1 MSFLDLI
8 KTRQG
13 VRKYS
18 GRPVEREEIEKCI
31 EAARLAPSAS
41 NSQPWKYIIVDEPNL
56 KEKVGHETY
65 SSLVRFNKFVE
76 KAPVIVVIVIEKA
89 PIVTQIG
96 ARIKKKEFSL
106 IDIGISAEHFCLQAA
121 EIGLGT
127 CMLGWFNEKPIK
139 KLLKIP
145 KNKTIGL
152 LISLG
157 YAEDDYKLREKIR
170 KDKERV
176 LSYNEY

>member
-1 MSFLDLI
+1 MD
-8 KTRQG
+8 Q
-13 VRKYS
+13 
-18 GRPVEREEIEKCI
+18 
-31 EAARLAPSAS
+31 
-41 NSQPWKYIIVDEPNL
+41 
-56 KEKVGHETY
+56 
-65 SSLVRFNKFVE
+65 
-76 KAPVIVVIVIEKA
+76 APVIVVIVIEKA
-89 PIVTQIG
+89 PLVTQIG
-96 ARIKKKEFSL
+96 AKIKKKEFSL

-127 CMLGWFNEKPIK
+127 CMLGWFNEKPVK

>member
-1 MSFLDLI
+1 MSFFDLI
-8 KTRQG
+8 KTRQS

-18 GRPVEREEIEKCI
+18 GKPVEREKIEKCMV
-31 EAARLAPSAS
+31 AARLAPSAG
-41 NSQPWKYIIVDEPNL
+41 NSQPWKYVIVDDFEL
-56 KEKVGHETY
+56 KEKVAKETY
-65 SSLVRFNKFVE
+65 SSLVKFNKFAE
-76 KAPVIVVIVIEKA
+76 QAPVIVVIVIEKA
-89 PIVTQIG
+89 PLVTQIG
-96 ARIKKKEFSL
+96 AMIKKKEFSL
-106 IDIGISAEHFCLQAA
+106 IDIGISSEHFCLQAA
-121 EIGLGT
+121 EQGLGT

-157 YAEDDYKLREKIR
+157 YSESDYKLRDKIR
-170 KDKERV
+170 KDTDKI